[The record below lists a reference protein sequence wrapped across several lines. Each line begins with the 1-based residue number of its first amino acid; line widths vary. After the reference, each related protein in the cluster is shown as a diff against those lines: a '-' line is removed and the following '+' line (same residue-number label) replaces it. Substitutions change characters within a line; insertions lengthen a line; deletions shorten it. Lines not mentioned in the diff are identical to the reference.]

1 MASSD
6 PHEQAPATEFD
17 VAIIG
22 GGPAGLT
29 AAIYSARS
37 RRSTVVFERNL
48 AGGQMALTFL
58 IENYPGFPET
68 VSGFDLAEKMK
79 AQAAQFGAEVREIT
93 AVESLVTGADG
104 RHTITTDQ
112 GAVTARAVIL
122 APGVEARRSGVP
134 GEAEFIGRGVSWC
147 ATCDGAL
154 YRGKQVAVIGGGDS
168 AVEEGLYLTK
178 FADDV
183 HVIHRR
189 DELRAEKIIQERG
202 FASPRMHFIWDSVP
216 RRILGAN
223 VVEGVEYENVKT
235 NEISTLPVNGVFI
248 YIGQIPNTAMFKEVV
263 ELNELGYIV
272 TDGLLRTRRAGVFAC
287 GDARANPIKQI
298 AAAVGEGAL
307 AAVQADRYIDS
318 LEWPPAGAGS

>member
-1 MASSD
+1 VASSD
-6 PHEQAPATEFD
+6 PHEQTPATEFD

-48 AGGQMALTFL
+48 AGGQMSLTYL
-58 IENYPGFPET
+58 IENYPGFPE
-68 VSGFDLAEKMK
+68 SIAGFDLAEKMK
-79 AQAAQFGAEVREIT
+79 AQAAQFGAEIREIT
-93 AVESLVTGADG
+93 AVESFVTGADG

-112 GAVTARAVIL
+112 GVVTARAVIL

-154 YRGKQVAVIGGGDS
+154 YHGKQVAVIGGGDS
-168 AVEEGLYLTK
+168 AVEEGLFLTK
-178 FADDV
+178 FADAV

-189 DELRAEKIIQERG
+189 DELRAEKIIQERA
-202 FASPRMHFIWDSVP
+202 FANPKMRFIWDSVP
-216 RRILGAN
+216 KRILGAT
-223 VVEGVEYENVKT
+223 VVEGIEYENVKT
-235 NEISTLPVNGVFI
+235 QALTTLPVDGVFI
-248 YIGQIPNTAMFKEVV
+248 YIGQIPNTAVFKDVV
-263 ELNELGYIV
+263 ELNQLGYIV
-272 TDGLLRTRRAGVFAC
+272 TDELLRTKRAGVFAC

-307 AAVQADRYIDS
+307 AAVQADRYIDT
-318 LEWPPAGAGS
+318 LECPPPGAHS